1 FKFKKLILAV
11 LTIGVSTVLVLNAVA
26 TMNDLPEVT
35 PHIERIINCVEF
47 DKRYQYADF
56 TPGVDQVA
64 AWTLGSLVTGK
75 MLAKV
80 GFFGLLLK
88 FWKIIVLGLAGLG
101 GAIWKILR
109 GGNENEG

>member
-1 FKFKKLILAV
+1 MGTNRSYFQKY
-11 LTIGVSTVLVLNAVA
+11 N
-26 TMNDLPEVT
+26 
-35 PHIERIINCVEF
+35 H
-47 DKRYQYADF
+47 QYADF